1 MVTMQ
6 KQNYPP
12 AIFLMGPTASGKSAL
27 AVQLA
32 QELNGEIISVDSA
45 LVFKGM
51 DIGTAKPTL
60 EERGGIPHH
69 LIDIL
74 DPSKS
79 FSTGQFRT
87 RTLDLMDAITRRGK
101 TPVLVGGTML
111 YFNAL
116 SNGLAVL
123 PEGNAAVRDKL
134 DRDLAELGKVALHQ
148 RLADIDPLAAA
159 RIHPNDPQR
168 IQRALEVYEISGKPL
183 SSFFNTIQDDALP
196 YQKIKLTIAPAD
208 RKILHDIIARRFRNM
223 LEQGF
228 INEVETLY
236 RRGDLSEKMPSI
248 RAVGYRQAWAYLQG
262 EGSIDSMAE
271 KAIIATRQLA
281 KRQFTWLRRET
292 DAFNFQTGDVDLL
305 QKVLKAVM
313 RSVSPKV

>member
-1 MVTMQ
+1 
-6 KQNYPP
+6 
-12 AIFLMGPTASGKSAL
+12 MGPTASGKTAL
-27 AVQLA
+27 SVQLA
-32 QELNGEIISVDSA
+32 HALGGEIISVDSA

-74 DPSKS
+74 DPSES

-87 RTLDLMDAITRRGK
+87 RALALMDEISRRGK
-101 TPVLVGGTML
+101 IPILVGGTML

-116 SNGLAVL
+116 LNGLAVL
-123 PEGNAAVRDKL
+123 PEANSAIRAKL
-134 DRDLAELGKVALHQ
+134 DQDLKQLGKDALYQ
-148 RLADIDPLAAA
+148 RLAQIDPLAAA

-183 SSFFNTIQDDALP
+183 SSFFNADQGEDLP
-196 YQKIKLTIAPAD
+196 YQKIKLIIAPPD
-208 RKILHDIIARRFRNM
+208 RKILHDIIAQRFRNM

-228 INEVETLY
+228 INEVKTLY
-236 RRGDLSEKMPSI
+236 LRGDLTEKMPSI
-248 RAVGYRQAWAYLQG
+248 RAVGYRQVWTYLQG
-262 EGSIDSMAE
+262 EDDLETMTE

-292 DAFNFQTGDVDLL
+292 DAISFQTGQADLL
-305 QKVLKAVM
+305 QKVLTVVM
-313 RSVSPKV
+313 SQQSSFAARQPR

>member
-1 MVTMQ
+1 
-6 KQNYPP
+6 
-12 AIFLMGPTASGKSAL
+12 MGPTASGKTAL
-27 AVQLA
+27 SVQLA
-32 QELNGEIISVDSA
+32 HALGGEIISVDSA

-74 DPSKS
+74 DPSES

-87 RTLDLMDAITRRGK
+87 RALALMDEISRRGK
-101 TPVLVGGTML
+101 IPILVGGTML

-116 SNGLAVL
+116 LNGLAVL
-123 PEGNAAVRDKL
+123 PEANSAIRAKL
-134 DRDLAELGKVALHQ
+134 DQDLKQLGKDVLYQ
-148 RLADIDPLAAA
+148 RLAQIDPLAAA

-183 SSFFNTIQDDALP
+183 SSFFNADQGEDLP
-196 YQKIKLTIAPAD
+196 YQKIKLIIAPPD
-208 RKILHDIIARRFRNM
+208 RKILHDIIAQRFRNM

-228 INEVETLY
+228 INEVKTLY
-236 RRGDLSEKMPSI
+236 LRGDLTEKMPSI
-248 RAVGYRQAWAYLQG
+248 RAVGYRQVWTYLQG
-262 EGSIDSMAE
+262 EDDLETMTE

-292 DAFNFQTGDVDLL
+292 DAISFQTGQADLL
-305 QKVLKAVM
+305 QKVLTVVM
-313 RSVSPKV
+313 SQQSSFAARQPR